1 MENKKCGNHRP
12 SKHRLPQFTT
22 ESRFLYNNIIIQI
35 SFSVNNQKGNFIME
49 KLMKFENTKGAIY
62 PAKDRID
69 KNAEKAEIQP
79 CVRNVHKYIT
89 ESQIYDLMLETRTD
103 KCRAF
108 RKWLTNEVLPE
119 INRNGTY
126 TIPTQG
132 KQLRLDEKPYE
143 YFDKTYKGEP
153 VLYLADISH
162 MIGVSRDTLRC
173 FLKKNSVHG
182 KDYHLL
188 KSFKITSFKL
198 ENPEVSKTLKH
209 IMVVTRSGFEL
220 ICKAYRIK
228 METPALFLDTAV
240 PIPKSQK
247 TKEERAEEMFDKIDN
262 YIEVRIKEKID
273 TLFKAAFR

>member
-1 MENKKCGNHRP
+1 MFELYSVGMALGQVKKNSAG
-12 SKHRLPQFTT
+12 T
-22 ESRFLYNNIIIQI
+22 
-35 SFSVNNQKGNFIME
+35 
-49 KLMKFENTKGAIY
+49 AY
-62 PAKDRID
+62 PRKDRINENV
-69 KNAEKAEIQP
+69 KSAEIKP
-79 CVRNVHKYIT
+79 CVHNGHIYIT

-182 KDYHLL
+182 KDYYLL
-188 KSFKITSFKL
+188 KGNVINS
-198 ENPEVSKTLKH
+198 
-209 IMVVTRSGFEL
+209 
-220 ICKAYRIK
+220 
-228 METPALFLDTAV
+228 
-240 PIPKSQK
+240 
-247 TKEERAEEMFDKIDN
+247 
-262 YIEVRIKEKID
+262 EKW
-273 TLFKAAFR
+273 